1 MEELVNL
8 LRLFEEAIT
17 FLSNGNYIM
26 LSLMHLIISTIKS
39 IFESDDSLLDEDENE
54 IEDFFNIF
62 TILDNEEEES
72 DEKELLESEKDQ
84 IICLIQD
91 ELNFANQVRNPLLE
105 DNSNNENQEI
115 NDMEV
120 IEQTGE
126 SAVINILI
134 EGLRNLYCQKEKNT
148 LFSHIFSNSSNT
160 NTLENELTQ
169 YVSIKCVNSNVD
181 LCKWWVEKKIL
192 FLSLFDFTQKYFHIP
207 ATSIS
212 SERLFQILKTIFQ
225 LIKHTLTP
233 SFSQYGIFK
242 EKYKSNGYI
251 FT

>member
-1 MEELVNL
+1 MSLILIHPNTYKIILKQLFQKEKWIFMEELVNL

-17 FLSNGNYIM
+17 FLSNAA
-26 LSLMHLIISTIKS
+26 
-39 IFESDDSLLDEDENE
+39 FLDPRFKDLT
-54 IEDFFNIF
+54 FAR
-62 TILDNEEEES
+62 
-72 DEKELLESEKDQ
+72 SEKDQ